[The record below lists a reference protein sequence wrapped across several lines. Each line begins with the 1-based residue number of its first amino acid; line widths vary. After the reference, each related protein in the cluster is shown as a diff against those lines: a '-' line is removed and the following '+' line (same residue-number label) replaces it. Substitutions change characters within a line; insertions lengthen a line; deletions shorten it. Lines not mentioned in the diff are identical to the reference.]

1 MIDELARATG
11 ERMKKSVAALRSE
24 LAKVRTGRAHASLLD
39 HVSVEYYGNM
49 TPLNQVAN
57 VTVEEAKTL
66 AVHVWE
72 KTLVKQVEKAIVESD
87 LGLNPAVHGNVVRV
101 TMPPLTG
108 ERRKELVKLVRREGE
123 AARVAVRNV
132 RRDANHEIKDALK
145 DKELGQDDEKTAY
158 AAIDKATAE
167 HVAAIDRMLADKEKE
182 LTEM

>member
-11 ERMKKSVAALRSE
+11 ERMKKSVASLRSE

-39 HVSVEYYGNM
+39 HVSVEYYGNE

-57 VTVEEAKTL
+57 VTVEEARTL

-72 KTLVKQVEKAIVESD
+72 KALVKQVEKAIAESD
-87 LGLNPAVHGNVVRV
+87 LGLNPAVHGSVVRV

-108 ERRKELVKLVRREGE
+108 ERRKELVRLVRREGE

-132 RRDANHEIKDALK
+132 RRDANHKIKEALK
-145 DKELGQDDEKTAY
+145 EKELGKDDEKMAH
-158 AAIDKATAE
+158 AAIDKVTAE
-167 HVAAIDRMLADKEKE
+167 HVASIDRMLAEKEKE